1 MEKRVYYK
9 PNGVDLDVIVEHI
22 KSVIPCFITREYI
35 EMNYSKIEII
45 ARVEDAPTVQR
56 LMDLVKEV

>member
-9 PNGVDLDVIVEHI
+9 PNSVDLDVVIEHI

-35 EMNYSKIEII
+35 EMNYSKVEII
-45 ARVEDAPTVQR
+45 ARVEDVPSVQR
-56 LMDLVKEV
+56 LMDLIEEV

>member
-9 PNGVDLDVIVEHI
+9 PNGVDLDVIVENI
-22 KSVIPCFITREYI
+22 KNSSPCFITREYI
-35 EMNYSKIEII
+35 EMNYSKVEII
-45 ARVEDAPTVQR
+45 ARVEDIPYIQR

>member
-9 PNGVDLDVIVEHI
+9 PNSVDLDVVIEHI

-35 EMNYSKIEII
+35 EMNYSKVEIT
-45 ARVEDAPTVQR
+45 ARVEDTSTVQR
-56 LMDLVKEV
+56 LMDLVEEV